1 MQLFPE
7 KIRKFW
13 NGWEIR
19 ILVLISLFLQILL
32 TIFGSRR
39 KYTART
45 WIKILVWSAYLTAD
59 WVATVVLGNLA
70 TSDGDSEDNS
80 HRSGNEIQ
88 AFWAPFLLLHLGGP
102 DTITAYSLEDNELWL
117 RHFLALVV
125 QIGVTFYVFLRF
137 WSNSAFTFMAIPI
150 FVVGVIK
157 YGEKTFVLRFSSNE
171 NFKDSL
177 LSDPKPGPDLV
188 KLLKGNIMEN
198 LQEENSHLLVQAYFL
213 LKRLALFFAGQ
224 ILDYNEEATSY
235 RIFEEK
241 SAEDAF
247 NLVAIELGFMYDML
261 YTKANIVYSRFGIL
275 VRCFSLFTSTIVL
288 FLFSFTTNFHA
299 YLAIDISITYLLL
312 LGAVALEFYSS
323 ILHFFSD
330 WTKLC
335 FTKYQNRNHPNV
347 FYATFLSHSLL
358 SNHKRWSGSMGQ
370 FNLISFCLKDKMLP
384 VACRGAD
391 KLLSISIL
399 FENYHYLC
407 WEDVS
412 VALQELIFS
421 ELMDKIE
428 KHKEHHP
435 FSLNATGH
443 RLRAQR
449 GDYVLEER
457 YNIHPDMLW
466 FTASEGFDCSVLAWH
481 IATDLC
487 YHDDLAK
494 HCHGNPDNL
503 QPRCKIAKCLSDYML
518 YLLVF
523 CPSMMPKG
531 FTDSRY
537 RHTCE
542 ELMNFF
548 ESKKNEISNKNSSE
562 VRLVLLEKELERSTV
577 SNRVNSHPSVF
588 LSGCWLGKQLQ
599 LLESKDDWDYE
610 KKWKMISEVWV
621 EILAHTACHCQW
633 NAHGQHL
640 RNGGELLTH
649 VCLLMAHLGLSDQ
662 YRVFNSYFVA

>member
-19 ILVLISLFLQILL
+19 ILVLSSLILQILL

-80 HRSGNEIQ
+80 HRSGNEIHS
-88 AFWAPFLLLHLGGP
+88 FWAPFLLLHLGGP

-150 FVVGVIK
+150 FIVGVIK

-177 LSDPKPGPDLV
+177 LSDPKPGPEIV

-198 LQEENSHLLVQAYFL
+198 LQEEDSHLLVQAYFL

-247 NLVAIELGFMYDML
+247 NLVAVELGFMYDLL
-261 YTKANIVYSRFGIL
+261 YTKANIVYSGFGIL

-288 FLFSFTTNFHA
+288 FLFSFTTSFHA
-299 YLAIDISITYLLL
+299 YPAIDISITYLLL

-335 FTKYQNRNHPNV
+335 FTK
-347 FYATFLSHSLL
+347 
-358 SNHKRWSGSMGQ
+358 
-370 FNLISFCLKDKMLP
+370 
-384 VACRGAD
+384 GAD

-407 WEDVS
+407 WKDVN
-412 VALQELIFS
+412 VALQGLIFS

-443 RLRAQR
+443 KLRAQR

-457 YNIHPDMLW
+457 YNMHPDMLW
-466 FTASEGFDCSVLAWH
+466 FTASE
-481 IATDLC
+481 
-487 YHDDLAK
+487 
-494 HCHGNPDNL
+494 
-503 QPRCKIAKCLSDYML
+503 
-518 YLLVF
+518 VF

-531 FTDSRY
+531 FADSRY

-542 ELMNFF
+542 EPVNFF

-562 VRLVLLEKELERSTV
+562 VRQVLLEKELERSTV

-633 NAHGQHL
+633 NAHGQYL